1 MNQRHFKGKR
11 DSRRHSTTGNLASRI
26 EPSVVFN
33 LKQSLQLYKTGFFGK
48 VSMEFDTE
56 HFDLLVM
63 RTRFAHYTR
72 DLRNLVSLEKGNVER
87 HASA

>member
-1 MNQRHFKGKR
+1 M
-11 DSRRHSTTGNLASRI
+11 SR
-26 EPSVVFN
+26 
-33 LKQSLQLYKTGFFGK
+33 
-48 VSMEFDTE
+48 EFDTE

-63 RTRFAHYTR
+63 STRFAHYAR